1 MSLMMFFLFTTGLL
15 VLPIVWLKTDYRGFY
30 EQIKW
35 HLGLERIIR
44 NSLIVGLIVF
54 QYLLLTKYPLILLP
68 GGIITTTIG
77 IICYFSGIFLAIW
90 AKLTM
95 KSNWGTPAQHNIKR
109 QHTLI
114 TKGPFSISRN
124 PIYFGD
130 ILICIGYF
138 MVLHSYLFLIIIPIW
153 YVINEIIKKE
163 ELILEK
169 YFGKKYLTY
178 KQKAGRY
185 L

>member
-1 MSLMMFFLFTTGLL
+1 MNLIMFYILTTGLL
-15 VLPIVWLKTDYRGFY
+15 ILPVVWLKTDYRNFK

-44 NSLIVGLIVF
+44 NSLIVGLIIL
-54 QYLLLTKYPLILLP
+54 QYLLLTKYPSILLP

-77 IICYFSGIFLAIW
+77 IICYFLGLFLAIW

-95 KSNWGTPAQHNIKR
+95 KSIWGTPAQHNIKR

-130 ILICIGYF
+130 LLVCISYFLI
-138 MVLHSYLFLIIIPIW
+138 LHSYLVFVSIPALFLI
-153 YVINEIIKKE
+153 NRIIKKE
-163 ELILEK
+163 EFILEK
-169 YFGKKYLTY
+169 HFGKKYLKY
-178 KQKAGRY
+178 KEKVRRY
-185 L
+185 I